1 MELKFRK
8 INNLAK
14 TPTRGSNS
22 AAGYDLYA
30 ASSYNI
36 IIQPHQTVKV
46 GTGIAIAIPEGYFG
60 GIFARSGLATK
71 KGLAP
76 ANKVGVI
83 DSDYRGEII
92 VALHNDTDGVQV
104 VEAGDRIAQLVILPF
119 ISVDFN
125 EVEKLDETD
134 RGAGGFGST
143 GN

>member
-119 ISVDFN
+119 ISVNFN
-125 EVEKLDETD
+125 EVEELNETD